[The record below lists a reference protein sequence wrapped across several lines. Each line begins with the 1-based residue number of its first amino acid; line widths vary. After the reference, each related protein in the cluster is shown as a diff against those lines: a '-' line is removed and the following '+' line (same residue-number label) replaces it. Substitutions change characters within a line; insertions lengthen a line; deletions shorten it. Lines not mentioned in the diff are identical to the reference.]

1 MYIQV
6 RTQWKD
12 SRFFYGKNRVLQA
25 ALGRTEAEE
34 YREGLSRLTKVY
46 IYSYNMCIFLIQ
58 VNTCVCVGG
67 VCLCVCLCV
76 RFWDFQILSK
86 YICVHAHVKSKSVSF
101 SRLGIQVSG
110 NCLVCLFIFFDL

>member
-46 IYSYNMCIFLIQ
+46 IYSYNMCIFQIQ
-58 VNTCVCVGG
+58 VNTCVCVWG
-67 VCLCVCLCV
+67 VSVCVCACV
-76 RFWDFQILSK
+76 
-86 YICVHAHVKSKSVSF
+86 SVF
-101 SRLGIQVSG
+101 GIFKFLASIYVYMHM
-110 NCLVCLFIFFDL
+110 